1 MTEAGSEI
9 TVRDMRWW
17 DVVAV
22 HDIEEQAFPDTAWS
36 VETFWSELAGVPE
49 TRRYLVAERGTLIVG
64 YAGLMAAGPDA
75 DVQTI
80 AVAPDAR
87 RHGIGTLLL
96 DALLDEAGRRGCS
109 RVTLEVAA
117 SGEDAQRLYARRG
130 FQAIAR
136 RTGYYGPGADAVV
149 MRLRLDSRVD
159 SPGSSTGMTSGTGG
173 TP

>member
-1 MTEAGSEI
+1 
-9 TVRDMRWW
+9 MRWW

-22 HDIEEQAFPDTAWS
+22 HAIEEQAFPDTAWS
-36 VETFWSELAGVPE
+36 VEAFWSELAGVPA
-49 TRRYLVAERGTLIVG
+49 TRHYLVAERGTQIVG
-64 YAGLMAAGPDA
+64 YAGLMAVGSEA
-75 DVQTI
+75 DVQTV

-117 SGEDAQRLYARRG
+117 AGEDARRLYASRG
-130 FQAIAR
+130 FEAIAQ

-149 MRLRLDSRVD
+149 MRLRLHSSSETTWVD
-159 SPGSSTGMTSGTGG
+159 Q
-173 TP
+173 